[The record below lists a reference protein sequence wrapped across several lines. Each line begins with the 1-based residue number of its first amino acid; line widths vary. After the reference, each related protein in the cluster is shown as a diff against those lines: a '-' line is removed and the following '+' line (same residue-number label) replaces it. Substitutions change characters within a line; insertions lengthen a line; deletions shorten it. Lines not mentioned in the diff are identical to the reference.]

1 MPAIRPKRTFTMIDI
16 AKDRARSRLKR
27 KGLSQNFINLE
38 NMENDLR
45 EKGDGTPDI
54 EMIDE
59 HIDKLIA
66 QGLKD
71 SIWAKE
77 DTNESITSTPIEE
90 TDSHACKSNQ
100 PHQRN
105 TERNKMPEETTR
117 KTSIAPSHPQAHDLR
132 ANITQRSENS
142 PEKAPEAHDVPPELR
157 KIIEAEKRRAAKITA
172 NLRTCTI
179 AINGVQMALS
189 TDGADG
195 NKEFSQGLLIYLRAA
210 IAQFMAN
217 GPGTTLPVLP
227 SKPTQSLQV
236 KQKEKSALPCNKALP
251 QKLRN
256 TEEKTWASIARK
268 GNQVTPAIP
277 TLSAVPSSTQKHLR
291 ADREKGKRSK
301 PNTCDDRLFL
311 RLTKEHEWRPL
322 APSAIREI
330 ICKHLECSLTDILL
344 IRRTATGLAL
354 TAKDKETRQLL
365 LDKSSMISTQNATIE
380 PASDLVTYHIPN
392 VPVAIQF
399 PNNKV
404 FVTKD
409 MVKAEIKRVTQASP
423 TTVRPHGKTKAGA
436 PYQAW
441 LAHFPRPHAPRV
453 GFRIFDE
460 SGLAL
465 VYKPRQNI
473 LQCKRCLG
481 FHPTR
486 GCSRALA
493 RANCESTMH
502 LTTKCKAPTR
512 CRNCGGPHKSENRN
526 CLARP
531 SRSGPAT
538 KE

>member
-1 MPAIRPKRTFTMIDI
+1 MPAIRPKRTSTMIDI

-77 DTNESITSTPIEE
+77 DTNESISSTPIEE

-105 TERNKMPEETTR
+105 IERNKMPEETTR

-179 AINGVQMALS
+179 AINGVQMVLS

-217 GPGTTLPVLP
+217 GPGTTLPVLS

-236 KQKEKSALPCNKALP
+236 KQKEKSALPSNKALP

-256 TEEKTWASIARK
+256 TEEKKWASIARK

-291 ADREKGKRSK
+291 ADKEKGKHSK
-301 PNTCDDRLFL
+301 PSTGDDRLFL
-311 RLTKEHEWRPL
+311 RLAKEHEWRPL
-322 APSAIREI
+322 ALSAIREI

-344 IRRTATGLAL
+344 IRRTATGFAL
-354 TAKDKETRQLL
+354 TANDKETRQLL
-365 LDKSSMISTQNATIE
+365 LDKSSMISAQNATIE

-392 VPVAIQF
+392 VPVTIQF
-399 PNNKV
+399 SNNKV
-404 FVTKD
+404 FVTKE
-409 MVKAEIKRVTQASP
+409 MVEAEIKRVTQASP
-423 TTVRPHGKTKAGA
+423 TTVRRHGKTKAGA

-486 GCSRALA
+486 GCSRALKIYW
-493 RANCESTMH
+493 NS
-502 LTTKCKAPTR
+502 LLCKYIFFQSFIIHQAY
-512 CRNCGGPHKSENRN
+512 
-526 CLARP
+526 LLI
-531 SRSGPAT
+531 
-538 KE
+538 